1 MVSSLN
7 VSGGIDPKTLWEK
20 VGRCDMSLIAHKPQD
35 HLTWWETCYVI
46 PWGLQWGKK
55 TGAYWTPQDA
65 WLCLE
70 SDSIW
75 SHNTPRYYWI
85 WLSPLLIRSPRICIW
100 CFHVAD
106 MWMLTPIHGTDWQL
120 TSLIFEED
128 IMDLL
133 DKLDLTFLIIS
144 VWIPDSLILKNV
156 FSFGRWWQILVSGL
170 EFFSDFFP

>member
-1 MVSSLN
+1 MVTS
-7 VSGGIDPKTLWEK
+7 V
-20 VGRCDMSLIAHKPQD
+20 
-35 HLTWWETCYVI
+35 
-46 PWGLQWGKK
+46 GKK
-55 TGAYWTPQDA
+55 PGAYWTQQDA

-75 SHNTPRYYWI
+75 SHNTPRYYWT
-85 WLSPLLIRSPRICIW
+85 WLFPLLIRSPRICIW
-100 CFHVAD
+100 CFHTAD
-106 MWMLTPIHGTDWQL
+106 MWIHGTDWQW

-156 FSFGRWWQILVSGL
+156 FSFGHWWQILASGL
-170 EFFSDFFP
+170 EFFSDFFFLKQKGPGNIEKGCNLHICVVGG